1 MDVVDRVDLAP
12 ADLRTRLRQS
22 TQAVFEQ
29 QAIAV
34 EPQAIAQAVDAHLLD
49 SERDLMVSGVEKQLY
64 VVEPAAPL
72 SEAQI
77 LKAAWDRPTTMEEH
91 SRRITPTSR
100 KERFFWWL
108 GHSSQESEIA
118 GTWEPRMAPFMG
130 LQFGVP
136 ALGAALGAWL
146 FGFWGSVIVCE
157 GLFMGFF
164 FTLKDSATKIHFRVT
179 QNRKAK
185 NLPANALR
193 EWARVPEA
201 QTYAKACLNSAV
213 PMILV
218 KDREHLD
225 GLCAAAAQ
233 IEQAAQQKEK
243 ERLQREKDDAERQ
256 TLLDQLKSK

>member
-12 ADLRTRLRQS
+12 ADLRTRLTQS
-22 TQAVFEQ
+22 TQSVFEQ
-29 QAIAV
+29 QAIPVAP
-34 EPQAIAQAVDAHLLD
+34 EAIVQAVDAHLMD
-49 SERDLMVSGVEKQLY
+49 NERGLATVGMEDHPPVVSDAGAGSDAEM
-64 VVEPAAPL
+64 
-72 SEAQI
+72 

-108 GHSSQESEIA
+108 GHRSQESEIA

-130 LQFGVP
+130 LTFGVP
-136 ALGAALGAWL
+136 ALGAALGGWL
-146 FGFWGSVIVCE
+146 FGFWGAVIVGE
-157 GLFMGFF
+157 GLLMGFLC
-164 FTLKDSATKIHFRVT
+164 TLKGSGTKIHFRVT
-179 QNRKAK
+179 ENRKAK

-201 QTYAKACLNSAV
+201 QAYAKACLNSAV
-213 PMILV
+213 PMILA

-233 IEQAAQQKEK
+233 VERAAQQREE